1 MISVALG
8 LMAVLA
14 LAGREPMSTRPSVW
28 GPPAWRYLYAVEREM
43 AKQKQKL
50 SKDQID
56 AFVETLPCGECRRN
70 FEKVTWKGSVKQMHL
85 DVNAKLGKGVKPA
98 PEVLLS
104 SGVYLKQYAY
114 HAPAF
119 KGL

>member
-28 GPPAWRYLYAVEREM
+28 GPPAWRYLYAVERERGS
-43 AKQKQKL
+43 L

-56 AFVETLPCGECRRN
+56 AFVKTLPCGECRRN
-70 FEKVTWKGSVKQMHL
+70 FERVTWKGSVKQMHL
-85 DVNAKLGKGVKPA
+85 DVNAKLGKGRKPP
-98 PEVLLS
+98 PEVLLPS
-104 SGVYLKQYAY
+104 DDYLRQYAY

-119 KGL
+119 KGLL